1 MPNIQLRPKTD
12 LSSFRKIAIGTWR
25 TTKDPSVY
33 GSLSLEMD
41 ATLAYIEAFRERTG
55 KRLTLTH
62 LMAKAVALA
71 LAEIPD
77 ANAIL
82 RFGRIWLREDVDVF
96 FQVVMKDPVSGQID
110 LSGLTI
116 RQADKKPLPDIV
128 DEFVRVAEKVR
139 AGKDKEKEETR
150 KTFKR
155 IPGFLTGWILDL
167 ISLLLYTFNLD
178 LSWAGLPKDAFG
190 SVMVTNVGSLG
201 LEEAYVPL
209 VPYSK
214 VPLLVAMG
222 AVQKVPVVDPETDE
236 ITTAQRMKLFATFD
250 HRLLDGAHAA
260 KMSSVLKEVFANPE
274 AHFGALPPAAEAAPE
289 AASEAS

>member
-1 MPNIQLRPKTD
+1 MPNIELSPKRD

-25 TTKDPSVY
+25 DAKDPSVY
-33 GSLSLEMD
+33 GSLSVEVDPVLD
-41 ATLAYIEAFRERTG
+41 YIERFRARTG

-71 LAEIPD
+71 LAEMPD

-82 RFGRIWLREDVDVF
+82 RFGRIWLRKDVDVF
-96 FQVVMKDPVSGQID
+96 FQVVMKDPDTGQID

-116 RQADKKPLPDIV
+116 RNADQKSLPDIV
-128 DEFVRVAEKVR
+128 DEFRKVAERVR
-139 AGKDKEKEETR
+139 AGKDKDKESTR
-150 KTFKR
+150 QTFKR
-155 IPGFLTGWILDL
+155 LPGFVTGWLLDT
-167 ISLLLYTFNLD
+167 ISLLLYTLNLD
-178 LSWAGLPKDAFG
+178 LSWAGLPRDPFG
-190 SVMVTNVGSLG
+190 SVMVTNIGSLG

-222 AVQKVPVVDPETDE
+222 AVKKVPLVDEDTDQ
-236 ITTAQRMKLFATFD
+236 IRVARVMRLFATFD

-260 KMSSVLKEVFANPE
+260 KMAASLQRTFADPE
-274 AHFGALPPAAEAAPE
+274 AHFGRIDDLPQGG
-289 AASEAS
+289 